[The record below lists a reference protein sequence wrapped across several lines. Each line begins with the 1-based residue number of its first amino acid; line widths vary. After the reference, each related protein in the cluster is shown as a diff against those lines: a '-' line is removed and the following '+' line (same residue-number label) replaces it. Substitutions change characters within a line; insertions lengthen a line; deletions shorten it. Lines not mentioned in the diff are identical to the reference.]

1 MRRAALHHLGQFE
14 HDRRSQRFT
23 DVAAPHLGHGE
34 FAKAGHVERTVVG
47 RDFDEGELEDFPQD
61 DPQASKVGGRAWWP
75 EGEAAPVGQDG
86 EDLVLLAQINF
97 ADMPASPG
105 YPGTGLLQFFISPD
119 EYYGANFDSDFS
131 AEALSVQRGF
141 RVAYWPDLLVPG
153 RVLPA
158 NADEEFMTPH
168 LPDKP
173 RRMRFVADDELLS
186 SSDYRFDPLLG
197 GNAYKTLEAWAK
209 ANGAGTSVIEAVYHH
224 LDGSGHKFG
233 GYPYFTQT
241 DPRQGGPHEL
251 LLQLDTDED
260 MMWGDSGV
268 GGFFIDP
275 ADLARGEEPGREER
289 GRGEGRHR
297 PAGRLA
303 RRLAR
308 PGRRLLHARCGLRVI
323 ALRREA
329 GVR

>member
-1 MRRAALHHLGQFE
+1 MRALIATLLVAGVLATLGYWLVGGRDSATVSDSPAPEETVSEATLQAALEPHRQALE
-14 HDRRSQRFT
+14 ATRR
-23 DVAAPHLGHGE
+23 P
-34 FAKAGHVERTVVG
+34 VV
-47 RDFDEGELEDFPQD
+47 RIELEDFPQD
-61 DPQASKVGGRAWWP
+61 EPQASKVGGSAWWP
-75 EGEAAPVGQDG
+75 EGEAAPVGAEG
-86 EDLVLLAQINF
+86 EALVLLAQINF
-97 ADMPASPG
+97 AEMPASPG

-275 ADLARGEEPGREER
+275 ADLARGDFS
-289 GRGEGRHR
+289 
-297 PAGRLA
+297 
-303 RRLAR
+303 
-308 PGRRLLHARCGLRVI
+308 RVMYTWDCH
-323 ALRREA
+323 
-329 GVR
+329 